1 MAVNTARVVPPSA
14 PPRTG
19 FPYLDAVLDQPGS
32 VLAMAHRGGSTHND
46 LLGLENT
53 LEAFQHAV
61 QLGYHYLETDVHAT
75 RDGVLLAFHDA
86 ALDRVT
92 DQIGRISELTAAQ
105 VGQAL
110 IGGRHA
116 VPVMAE
122 LLVELPDV
130 RFNIDIKSESAIYP
144 LVAMIDRL
152 GAHDRVC
159 VGSFSVSRMALFRR
173 LTDGQVAT
181 SATPTEV
188 AALRATPSAA
198 LVRRR
203 APGPGLHRGHGG
215 PAALQVPH
223 RRGRFTVVT
232 PGLVRRAHAAG
243 LHVHVWTVDEPEEM
257 RELLDK
263 GVDGLITDRTDL
275 LRDVLVARGQWR
287 DHP

>member
-1 MAVNTARVVPPSA
+1 VAVNTAGVAPPPA

-32 VLAMAHRGGSTHND
+32 VLAMAHRGGSMHAD
-46 LLGLENT
+46 LVGLENT
-53 LEAFQHAV
+53 LEAFRHAV
-61 QLGYHYLETDVHAT
+61 KLGYHYLETDVHAT
-75 RDGVLLAFHDA
+75 RDGVLLAFHDEV
-86 ALDRVT
+86 LERVT
-92 DQIGRISELTAAQ
+92 DQVGRISDLTAAQ
-105 VGQAL
+105 ASRAL

-116 VPVMAE
+116 VPTMAE
-122 LLVELPDV
+122 LLEELPDV
-130 RFNIDIKSESAIYP
+130 RFNIDIKSESAIHP

-159 VGSFSVSRMALFRR
+159 VGSFSVSRMATFRR

-188 AALRATPSAA
+188 AALRAAPSAVF
-198 LVRRR
+198 VRRR
-203 APGPGLHRGHGG
+203 TRGAQDRTGRLG
-215 PAALQVPH
+215 PAVLQVPH
-223 RRGRFTVVT
+223 HRGRFTVVT

-257 RELLDK
+257 RELLGK
-263 GVDGLITDRTDL
+263 GVDGLITDRTDV